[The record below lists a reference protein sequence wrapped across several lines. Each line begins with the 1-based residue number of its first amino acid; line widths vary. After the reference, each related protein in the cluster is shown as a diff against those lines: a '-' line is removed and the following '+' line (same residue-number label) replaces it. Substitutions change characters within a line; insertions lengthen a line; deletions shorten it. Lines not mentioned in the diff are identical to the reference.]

1 MFFLLLGF
9 FVMEKSRLINFIGK
23 YHLGGLVNSVAWNSN
38 GSLSTK
44 FISDDKCV
52 VGEVRL
58 NNFNSQNAKFGVY
71 QTDLLIKLLGV
82 LGNTINLQINGA
94 DEKPFSLTFDDK
106 STTVNYMLADL
117 AVIPPTPD
125 LKQLPPFELTIPI
138 TKEFIDKFLKAK
150 SALPEIEK
158 FTVLKNKKEGKYQI
172 VIGYSNTNSNRISI
186 DVDCTSTEDTI
197 EPISFSAKYFSGIL
211 AANKDLNGGTLK
223 VSSEGLAV
231 ADFDIDD
238 FDATYYLVKLEDN

>member
-1 MFFLLLGF
+1 
-9 FVMEKSRLINFIGK
+9 MEKSRLINFISK
-23 YHLGGLVNSVAWNSN
+23 YYLGGLVNSVAWNSN
-38 GSLSTK
+38 GSLSTR

-52 VGEVRL
+52 VGEIKL
-58 NNFNSQNAKFGVY
+58 NNFNSQAAKFGVY

-82 LGNTINLQINGA
+82 LGNTVNLNINGA

-117 AVIPPTPD
+117 AVIPPAPD
-125 LKQLPPFELTIPI
+125 LKQLPSFELEMPI
-138 TKEFIDKFLKAK
+138 TKEFIDKFIKAK
-150 SALPEIEK
+150 SALPDIEK
-158 FTVLKNKKEGKYQI
+158 FTVLKNKKENKYQI
-172 VIGYSNTNSNRISI
+172 VIGYANTNSNRISI
-186 DVDCTSTEDTI
+186 DIDCNCTEEI
-197 EPISFSAKYFSGIL
+197 EPISFSAKYFNGIL

-238 FDATYYLVKLEDN
+238 FDATYYLVKLDDN

>member
-1 MFFLLLGF
+1 
-9 FVMEKSRLINFIGK
+9 MEKSKLINFIGK

-38 GSLSTK
+38 GSLSTR

-58 NNFNSQNAKFGVY
+58 NNFNSENSKFGVY

-82 LGNTINLQINGA
+82 LGNTVSFQINGT
-94 DEKPFSLTFDDK
+94 DDKPYSLTFDDK

-117 AVIPPTPD
+117 AVIPPAPD
-125 LKQLPPFELTIPI
+125 LKQLPPFEMSIPI

-150 SALPEIEK
+150 SALPDIEK
-158 FTVLKNKKEGKYQI
+158 FTVLKNKKQNKYQI

-186 DVDCTSTEDTI
+186 DVDCTSNSDEI

-231 ADFDIDD
+231 AEFDIDD
-238 FDATYYLVKLEDN
+238 FDATYYLVKLEEN

>member
-1 MFFLLLGF
+1 
-9 FVMEKSRLINFIGK
+9 MEKSRLINFISK

-58 NNFNSQNAKFGVY
+58 HNFNSQASKFGVY
-71 QTDLLIKLLGV
+71 QTDLLIKLLSV
-82 LGNTINLQINGA
+82 LGNTINLNINGA
-94 DEKPFSLTFDDK
+94 DDKPFSLTFDDK

-117 AVIPPTPD
+117 AVIPPAPE
-125 LKQLPPFELTIPI
+125 LKTLPQFELEIPI

-150 SALPEIEK
+150 SALPDIEK
-158 FTVLKNKKEGKYQI
+158 FTVLKNKKEGKHQI
-172 VIGYSNTNSNRISI
+172 VIGYANTNSNRISI
-186 DVDCTSTEDTI
+186 DIDCNGNQTDI

-211 AANKDLNGGTLK
+211 AANKDLNGGTIK

-231 ADFDIDD
+231 VDFDIDD
-238 FDATYYLVKLEDN
+238 FDATYYLVRLEEN

>member
-1 MFFLLLGF
+1 
-9 FVMEKSRLINFIGK
+9 MEKSRLINVIGK

-38 GSLSTK
+38 GSLSTR

-58 NNFNSQNAKFGVY
+58 NNFNSQASKFGVY

-82 LGNTINLQINGA
+82 LGNNVNLNINGA
-94 DEKPFSLTFDDK
+94 DDKPFSLTFDDK

-117 AVIPPTPD
+117 AVIPPAQD
-125 LKQLPPFELTIPI
+125 LKTLPPFELEIAI

-150 SALPEIEK
+150 SALPDIEK
-158 FTVLKNKKEGKYQI
+158 FTVLKNKKEGKHQI
-172 VIGYSNTNSNRISI
+172 VIGYANTNSNRISI
-186 DVDCTSTEDTI
+186 DIDCNGNQNDI

-238 FDATYYLVKLEDN
+238 FDATYYLVKLEEN

>member
-1 MFFLLLGF
+1 
-9 FVMEKSRLINFIGK
+9 MEKSKLINFISK

-38 GSLSTK
+38 GSLSTR

-58 NNFNSQNAKFGVY
+58 NNFNSQASKFGVY
-71 QTDLLIKLLGV
+71 QTDLLIKLLSV
-82 LGNTINLQINGA
+82 LGNTVNLQINGS
-94 DEKPFSLTFDDK
+94 DEKPYSLTFDDK

-117 AVIPPTPD
+117 AVIPPAPD
-125 LKQLPPFELTIPI
+125 LKQLPPFQLSIPI

-150 SALPEIEK
+150 SALPDIEK
-158 FTVLKNKKEGKYQI
+158 FTVLKNKKENKYQV

-186 DVDCTSTEDTI
+186 DIDCTPTSEEID
-197 EPISFSAKYFSGIL
+197 PISFSAKYFSGIL

-231 ADFDIDD
+231 VDFDIDD